1 MFQQPYIL
9 PHTIICTAVGEICG
23 ETFSGEYF
31 EVAVLSIG
39 SRWGQDKGCQKRMR
53 RDRERQI
60 SNEAIWDV
68 EGIIHT
74 TQPFSYFPDA
84 LPPSLQALGLLPFSA
99 CSLPAPFEA
108 PRGAYLEG

>member
-1 MFQQPYIL
+1 MNVPAAVY
-9 PHTIICTAVGEICG
+9 TTVGEICG
-23 ETFSGEYF
+23 ETVSGEYS

-60 SNEAIWDV
+60 SNAAIWDV
-68 EGIIHT
+68 EAIIRT
-74 TQPFSYFPDA
+74 TQPFSCFPDA
-84 LPPSLQALGLLPFSA
+84 LPPSLQALGLLPFFA

-108 PRGAYLEG
+108 LRGAYLEG